1 MGRARIDSD
10 ASEEVALAPGS
21 ELGTEAVE
29 LLRRLIRLDT
39 SNPPGNE
46 GEAQLLLRERL
57 SEAGFECEIAAREPD
72 RPNLV
77 ARLRGSSP
85 GPVLCLLGHVD
96 TVPAD
101 RSDWSGD
108 PWSGELRDG
117 AVWGRGAIDMKGQ
130 VAAEVAAAVALAR
143 GGWRPA
149 AGDLLVVA
157 TADEERGAAYGAR
170 WLCEERPDLVR
181 SDLVVNEGGGIA
193 IEFRGRRF
201 YTVALGEKGVCRL
214 HLSTHGR
221 AGHASMPRIG
231 DNAVLRM
238 APLLERLA
246 DQPPLEPTPEGVGF
260 LSVLLGEDL
269 TRAGTAELGEAVE
282 RVRAEDAAVAD
293 YLAEPLL
300 GVTLAPV
307 MVAGG
312 VKENVIPA
320 HCEALVDCRVPPELG
335 EDHVRELVMALL
347 GGGGWELEI
356 PECIVGNRSPLEGP
370 LADAISTWI
379 SDADPGAVPVASA
392 MPGFSDS
399 HWFRKEFGATAY
411 GFWPRRTMPLAELE
425 PLIHGADERVPVA
438 DLELSAQFFFDLP
451 PRVLG

>member
-1 MGRARIDSD
+1 M
-10 ASEEVALAPGS
+10 SEEVALAPGA

-29 LLRRLIRLDT
+29 LLRRLIRIDT

-46 GEAQLLLRERL
+46 GEAQRMLRELL
-57 SEAGFECEIAAREPD
+57 SDAGFECELAARDPQ

-101 RSDWSGD
+101 PSDWSGD
-108 PWSGELRDG
+108 PWSGELREG
-117 AVWGRGAIDMKGQ
+117 AVWGRGAMDMKGQ

-149 AGDLLVVA
+149 AGDLLVIV

-214 HLSTHGR
+214 LLRTHGR

-231 DNAVLRM
+231 DNAVLKM
-238 APLLERLA
+238 APLLTRLA
-246 DQPPLEPTPEGVGF
+246 DQPPLEPTEEGIGF
-260 LSVLLGEDL
+260 VSALLGEDL
-269 TRAGTAELGEAVE
+269 ADAGPGDLADAVE
-282 RVRAEDAAVAD
+282 RLRAEDPAAAD
-293 YLAEPLL
+293 FIAEPLL
-300 GVTLAPV
+300 GVTFAPV
-307 MVAGG
+307 MLEGG

-335 EDHVRELVMALL
+335 EEHVRERVSALL
-347 GGGGWELEI
+347 GKGDWELEI
-356 PECIVGNRSPLEGP
+356 PECIVGNRSRLEGS
-370 LADAISTWI
+370 LADAISSWI
-379 SDADPGAVPVASA
+379 ADVDPGAVPVASA

-399 HWFRKEFGATAY
+399 HWFRKQFGAIAY
-411 GFWPRRTMPLAELE
+411 GFWPRRAMTLAELE
-425 PLIHGADERVPVA
+425 PLIHGADERVPIA
-438 DLELSAQFFFDLP
+438 DLELSGRFFFELP

>member
-1 MGRARIDSD
+1 
-10 ASEEVALAPGS
+10 
-21 ELGTEAVE
+21 
-29 LLRRLIRLDT
+29 
-39 SNPPGNE
+39 
-46 GEAQLLLRERL
+46 
-57 SEAGFECEIAAREPD
+57 
-72 RPNLV
+72 
-77 ARLRGSSP
+77 
-85 GPVLCLLGHVD
+85 
-96 TVPAD
+96 
-101 RSDWSGD
+101 
-108 PWSGELRDG
+108 
-117 AVWGRGAIDMKGQ
+117 
-130 VAAEVAAAVALAR
+130 
-143 GGWRPA
+143 
-149 AGDLLVVA
+149 
-157 TADEERGAAYGAR
+157 
-170 WLCEERPDLVR
+170 VR

-347 GGGGWELEI
+347 GSGGWELEI

-379 SDADPGAVPVASA
+379 SDTDPGAVPVASA

>member
-1 MGRARIDSD
+1 M
-10 ASEEVALAPGS
+10 SEEVALAPGT

-29 LLRRLIRLDT
+29 LLRRLIRIDT

-46 GEAQLLLRERL
+46 GAAQSMLKELLAD
-57 SEAGFECEIAAREPD
+57 AGFECELAARDPE

-101 RSDWSGD
+101 PVDWNGD

-117 AVWGRGAIDMKGQ
+117 EVWGRGAIDMKGQ

-143 GGWRPA
+143 GGWRPG
-149 AGDLLVVA
+149 AGDLLVVV

-181 SDLVVNEGGGIA
+181 SDFVVNEGGGVA
-193 IEFRGRRF
+193 IGFRGRRF

-214 HLSTHGR
+214 RLRTNGR

-231 DNAVLRM
+231 DNAVLKM
-238 APLLERLA
+238 APLLTRLA

-260 LSVLLGEDL
+260 LSALLGEEL
-269 TRAGTAELGEAVE
+269 AGAGPGELADAVE
-282 RVRAEDAAVAD
+282 RLRAEDAAAAD
-293 YLAEPLL
+293 YIAEPLL

-307 MVAGG
+307 MLDGG

-320 HCEALVDCRVPPELG
+320 HCETLVDCRVPPELG
-335 EDHVRELVMALL
+335 EDHVRERVVALL
-347 GGGGWELEI
+347 GDGEWELEI
-356 PECIVGNRSPLEGP
+356 PGCIVGNRSALEGP
-370 LADAISTWI
+370 LADAIAGWI
-379 SDADPGAVPVASA
+379 SDVDPGATLVASA

-399 HWFRKEFGATAY
+399 HWFRKQFGATAY
-411 GFWPRRTMPLAELE
+411 GFWPRRAMGLAELE

-438 DLELSAQFFFDLP
+438 DLELSARFFFDLP

>member
-1 MGRARIDSD
+1 M
-10 ASEEVALAPGS
+10 SEEVALAPGT

-29 LLRRLIRLDT
+29 LLRRLIRIDT

-46 GEAQLLLRERL
+46 GAAQSMLKELL
-57 SEAGFECEIAAREPD
+57 SDAGFECELAARDPE

-101 RSDWSGD
+101 PVDWNGD

-117 AVWGRGAIDMKGQ
+117 EVWGRGAIDMKGQ

-143 GGWRPA
+143 GGWRPG
-149 AGDLLVVA
+149 AGDLLVVV

-181 SDLVVNEGGGIA
+181 SDLVVNEGGGVA

-214 HLSTHGR
+214 RLRTNGR

-231 DNAVLRM
+231 DNAVLKM
-238 APLLERLA
+238 APLLTRLA

-260 LSVLLGEDL
+260 LSALLGEEL
-269 TRAGTAELGEAVE
+269 AGAGPGELADAVE
-282 RVRAEDAAVAD
+282 RLRAEDAAAAD
-293 YLAEPLL
+293 YIAEPLL

-307 MVAGG
+307 MLDGG

-320 HCEALVDCRVPPELG
+320 HCETLVDCRVPPELG
-335 EDHVRELVMALL
+335 EDHVRERVVALL
-347 GGGGWELEI
+347 GDGEWELEI
-356 PECIVGNRSPLEGP
+356 PGCIVGNRSALEGP
-370 LADAISTWI
+370 LADAIAGWI
-379 SDADPGAVPVASA
+379 SDVDPGATLVASA

-399 HWFRKEFGATAY
+399 HWFRKQFGATAY
-411 GFWPRRTMPLAELE
+411 GFWPRRAMGLAELE

-438 DLELSAQFFFDLP
+438 DLELSARFFFDLP

>member
-1 MGRARIDSD
+1 M
-10 ASEEVALAPGS
+10 SEEVALAPGT

-29 LLRRLIRLDT
+29 LLRRLIRIDT

-46 GEAQLLLRERL
+46 GAAQSMLKELL
-57 SEAGFECEIAAREPD
+57 SDAGFECELAARDPE

-101 RSDWSGD
+101 PVDWNGD

-117 AVWGRGAIDMKGQ
+117 EVWGRGAIDMKGQ

-143 GGWRPA
+143 GGWRPG
-149 AGDLLVVA
+149 AGDLLVVV

-181 SDLVVNEGGGIA
+181 SDLVVNEGGGVA

-214 HLSTHGR
+214 RLRTNGR

-231 DNAVLRM
+231 DNAVLKM
-238 APLLERLA
+238 APLLTRLA

-260 LSVLLGEDL
+260 LSALLGEEL
-269 TRAGTAELGEAVE
+269 AGAGPGELADAVE
-282 RVRAEDAAVAD
+282 RLRAEDAAAAD
-293 YLAEPLL
+293 YIAEPLL

-307 MVAGG
+307 MLDGG

-320 HCEALVDCRVPPELG
+320 HCETLVDCRVPPELG
-335 EDHVRELVMALL
+335 EDHVRERVVALL
-347 GGGGWELEI
+347 GDGEWELEI
-356 PECIVGNRSPLEGP
+356 PGCIVGNRSALEGP
-370 LADAISTWI
+370 LADAIAGWI
-379 SDADPGAVPVASA
+379 SDVDPGATLVASA

-399 HWFRKEFGATAY
+399 HWFRKRFGATAY
-411 GFWPRRTMPLAELE
+411 GFWPRRAMGLAELE

-438 DLELSAQFFFDLP
+438 DLELSARFFFDLP